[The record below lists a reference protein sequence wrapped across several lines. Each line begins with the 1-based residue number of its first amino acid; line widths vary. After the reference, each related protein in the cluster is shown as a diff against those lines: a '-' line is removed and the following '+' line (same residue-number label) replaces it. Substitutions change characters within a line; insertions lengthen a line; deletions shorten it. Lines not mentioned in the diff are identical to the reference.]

1 MINKNTKIIYDNIIF
16 SLQKVG
22 GISNYWAELI
32 KRISN
37 KKECDIL

>member
-1 MINKNTKIIYDNIIF
+1 MIKKNNKIIYDNIIF

-32 KRISN
+32 KRISI
-37 KKECDIL
+37 KKKCNIL